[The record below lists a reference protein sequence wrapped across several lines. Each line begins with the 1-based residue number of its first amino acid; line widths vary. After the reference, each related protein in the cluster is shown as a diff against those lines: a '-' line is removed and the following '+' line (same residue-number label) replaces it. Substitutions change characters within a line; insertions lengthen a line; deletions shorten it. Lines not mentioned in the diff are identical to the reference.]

1 MTVDRTILV
10 QGPARLLDLLPE
22 SVLHTGWFA
31 VLAAFVAINT
41 VMYVVLATATMLPK
55 VHVSDWFTSRD
66 RRTLNRTI
74 HPDPESLD
82 PRH

>member
-1 MTVDRTILV
+1 MTVE
-10 QGPARLLDLLPE
+10 LLGLLPE
-22 SVLHTGWFA
+22 SVLSSGWFG

-66 RRTLNRTI
+66 RRTQNRSI
-74 HPDPESLD
+74 HPDADAVGPQ
-82 PRH
+82 R

>member
-1 MTVDRTILV
+1 MTV
-10 QGPARLLDLLPE
+10 RLPLLLGLLPE
-22 SVLHTGWFA
+22 SVLHSGWFA

-66 RRTLNRTI
+66 RRTQNRSI
-74 HPDPESLD
+74 HPEPEEVAA
-82 PRH
+82 RG

>member
-1 MTVDRTILV
+1 MTPQL
-10 QGPARLLDLLPE
+10 PPSLLGLLPE
-22 SVLHTGWFA
+22 SVLHSGWFA

-66 RRTLNRTI
+66 RRTQNRSI
-74 HPDPESLD
+74 FPDPGSVSEVRS
-82 PRH
+82 R

>member
-1 MTVDRTILV
+1 MTAD
-10 QGPARLLDLLPE
+10 LLGLLPE
-22 SVLHTGWFA
+22 SVMHSGWFA

-66 RRTLNRTI
+66 RRTENRSI
-74 HPDPESLD
+74 HPDPEAVGTRD
-82 PRH
+82 

>member
-1 MTVDRTILV
+1 MTVD
-10 QGPARLLDLLPE
+10 LLGILPE
-22 SVLHTGWFA
+22 SVLHSGWFA

-66 RRTLNRTI
+66 RRTLNRSI
-74 HPDPESLD
+74 HPDTEVAGPGS
-82 PRH
+82 

>member
-1 MTVDRTILV
+1 MTVD
-10 QGPARLLDLLPE
+10 LLGVLPE
-22 SVLHTGWFA
+22 SVLHSGWFA

-66 RRTLNRTI
+66 RRIQNRSI
-74 HPDPESLD
+74 YPDAEVAGPTA
-82 PRH
+82 

>member
-1 MTVDRTILV
+1 MTVD
-10 QGPARLLDLLPE
+10 LLGILPE
-22 SVLHTGWFA
+22 SVLHSGWFA

-66 RRTLNRTI
+66 RRIQNRSI
-74 HPDPESLD
+74 HPDAEVAG
-82 PRH
+82 PRA